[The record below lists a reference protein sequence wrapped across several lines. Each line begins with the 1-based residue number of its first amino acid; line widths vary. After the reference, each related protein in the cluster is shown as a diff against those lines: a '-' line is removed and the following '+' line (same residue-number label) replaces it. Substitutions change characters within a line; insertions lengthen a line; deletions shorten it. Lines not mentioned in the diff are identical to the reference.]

1 MKRLCLGSVT
11 SFPVETEGFP
21 SPCPLCPA
29 GECYLT
35 EWTIWSRC
43 QISCVNGNDLG
54 FGSVQVRSRAVV
66 AQDPENLLQCPEQE
80 LEARPCTGQTWHVA
94 DRETHMS
101 CGSNMSCVSLPEGE
115 CFEYQWKTGPWRG
128 SSRNVWCER
137 TDGLNVTGKQSLTR
151 PEVVPEFIRGETGS
165 IWWSHDGVVVC
176 PGCPPLT

>member
-1 MKRLCLGSVT
+1 MKRLCVRSVI
-11 SFPVETEGFP
+11 SFPVEAEGFS
-21 SPCPLCPA
+21 SPVPLCPA

-80 LEARPCTGQTWHVA
+80 LEARPCTGQTWHIA
-94 DRETHMS
+94 DWEKHWS
-101 CGSNMSCVSLPEGE
+101 CGPNMCCGLPAEGE
-115 CFEYQWKTGPWRG
+115 CFEYKWKTGPWRG

-137 TDGLNVTGKQSLTR
+137 SDGLNVTGKQSLTR
-151 PEVVPEFIRGETGS
+151 TEVVAEFVRDETGS
-165 IWWSHDGVVVC
+165 CFFSV
-176 PGCPPLT
+176 

>member
-1 MKRLCLGSVT
+1 MKWLRLGPVM

-21 SPCPLCPA
+21 SPFPLCPA

-80 LEARPCTGQTWHVA
+80 LEARPCTGQSWRVA
-94 DRETHMS
+94 DRETHVS
-101 CGSNMSCVSLPEGE
+101 CGPNMCCGLPS
-115 CFEYQWKTGPWRG
+115 RG
-128 SSRNVWCER
+128 GMFRVQVEDGTLER
-137 TDGLNVTGKQSLTR
+137 FFSER
-151 PEVVPEFIRGETGS
+151 VV
-165 IWWSHDGVVVC
+165 
-176 PGCPPLT
+176 